1 MERIPAYVGE
11 VLNTLERGGF
21 QAFCVGGCVR
31 DCLLGR
37 TPEDWDVTTSARPEE
52 LMALFQGRAIPTGLR
67 HGTVTVRSRHKNV
80 EITTFRVDGGYADH
94 RHPDSVAF
102 TGSLEEDLSRRDFT
116 VNAMALDLRGTI
128 TDPWSGQ
135 ADLKAGVL
143 RAVGEPE
150 KRFQEDALRMM
161 RGLRFSSVLGF
172 RIESGTAAAIRR
184 CRALLRDIAAERVR
198 EELTKLLCGA
208 GGAEVLRRFPEVIG
222 VFMPEV
228 LPMVGFDQHNR
239 HHCYDVWEHT
249 LHALAAAPPVP
260 VLRYTLL
267 FHDMGKPECFALD
280 EKGGGHFMG
289 HPVISRRIAE
299 DIMGRLRFDNASRER
314 IAALVE
320 WHDHRIQTEKGV
332 RRALSRLGEETL
344 RQLFQVQRAD
354 NLGQAPAY
362 WGRQEELERLE
373 ELLDRLLARGECF
386 TLKQLAADG
395 RDMMALGYRGADI
408 GHQLHRLLE
417 QVVDGEL
424 PNEREALRK
433 AAEQNLHA

>member
-80 EITTFRVDGGYADH
+80 EVTTFRVDGGYADH

-208 GGAEVLRRFPEVIG
+208 GTSPSMPWQWIWRGICTTPWEAGRTLRRASSGAWGTRTAGSTRTPCASSG
-222 VFMPEV
+222 ASGSPPSWG
-228 LPMVGFDQHNR
+228 LPLTR
-239 HHCYDVWEHT
+239 
-249 LHALAAAPPVP
+249 
-260 VLRYTLL
+260 
-267 FHDMGKPECFALD
+267 
-280 EKGGGHFMG
+280 
-289 HPVISRRIAE
+289 IRRRPFTGT
-299 DIMGRLRFDNASRER
+299 GRCWGTSPRSAS
-314 IAALVE
+314 
-320 WHDHRIQTEKGV
+320 
-332 RRALSRLGEETL
+332 
-344 RQLFQVQRAD
+344 
-354 NLGQAPAY
+354 
-362 WGRQEELERLE
+362 GRS
-373 ELLDRLLARGECF
+373 
-386 TLKQLAADG
+386 
-395 RDMMALGYRGADI
+395 
-408 GHQLHRLLE
+408 
-417 QVVDGEL
+417 
-424 PNEREALRK
+424 
-433 AAEQNLHA
+433 